1 MVLVYS
7 RSHEFEF
14 FFFFAWGL
22 GGGGGGGGEHF
33 WGYPYVLPRENELDH
48 SLLVLP
54 EISNCKMRIQ
64 NVFPQENGYKSR
76 QTPKLKPTVL

>member
-1 MVLVYS
+1 MSLS
-7 RSHEFEF
+7 FSSFLRGG
-14 FFFFAWGL
+14 W
-22 GGGGGGGGEHF
+22 GGGSGGWEHF

>member
-1 MVLVYS
+1 MSLS
-7 RSHEFEF
+7 FSSFLRGG
-14 FFFFAWGL
+14 W
-22 GGGGGGGGEHF
+22 GGGGVGGWEHF

>member
-1 MVLVYS
+1 MSLS
-7 RSHEFEF
+7 F
-14 FFFFAWGL
+14 FSFLRGGWGV
-22 GGGGGGGGEHF
+22 GGGGGEHF

>member
-1 MVLVYS
+1 MYS

-14 FFFFAWGL
+14 FSVL
-22 GGGGGGGGEHF
+22 RGGWVGGGGEHF

>member
-1 MVLVYS
+1 MSLS
-7 RSHEFEF
+7 F
-14 FFFFAWGL
+14 FSFLRGGW
-22 GGGGGGGGEHF
+22 GGGGGGWEHF